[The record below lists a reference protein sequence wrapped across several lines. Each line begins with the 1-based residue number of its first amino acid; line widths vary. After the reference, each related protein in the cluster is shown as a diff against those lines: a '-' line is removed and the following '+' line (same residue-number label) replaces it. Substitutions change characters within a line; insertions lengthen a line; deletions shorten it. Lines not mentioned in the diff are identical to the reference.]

1 MGGSVWVHTHII
13 CDNNVTNLT
22 LIRHKWEQFYF
33 IMQILLGKT
42 KKKKKKDKPTV
53 SHKICHTFGQMLQQ
67 YWHYYNKRIRH
78 GSQPTKASHMGQIT
92 TTTTGAVI
100 NPFAESK
107 VAWKHLPH
115 KLRGRQRKH
124 PDSHRHPRLRDTL
137 LPHRHTYSLPAF
149 THSFPIVSPRL
160 DLMRCKLTLGTAE
173 GASKRSK
180 LAQLSMEKDTWSP
193 SHKVMNVQL
202 PVERPKL

>member
-1 MGGSVWVHTHII
+1 MWVHTHII

-42 KKKKKKDKPTV
+42 KKKKKDKPTV
-53 SHKICHTFGQMLQQ
+53 SHKICHIFGQMLQQ

-100 NPFAESK
+100 NPFVESK
-107 VAWKHLPH
+107 VA
-115 KLRGRQRKH
+115 
-124 PDSHRHPRLRDTL
+124 
-137 LPHRHTYSLPAF
+137 
-149 THSFPIVSPRL
+149 
-160 DLMRCKLTLGTAE
+160 
-173 GASKRSK
+173 
-180 LAQLSMEKDTWSP
+180 
-193 SHKVMNVQL
+193 
-202 PVERPKL
+202 